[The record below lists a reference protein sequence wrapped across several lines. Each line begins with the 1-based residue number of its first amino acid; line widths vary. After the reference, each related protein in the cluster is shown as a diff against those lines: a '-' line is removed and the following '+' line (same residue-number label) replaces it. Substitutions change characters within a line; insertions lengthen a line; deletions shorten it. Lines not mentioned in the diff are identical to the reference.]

1 MDAALISIYTEWS
14 IDHKPFKTRQQY
26 NINWSE
32 IIVISNNCGMIRTE
46 ERIIDNILL
55 RITKW
60 NNVDSYDKWL
70 SNPIVQDYISMRD
83 SYNREHGIINNLSF
97 IHNAN
102 KNNTL

>member
-1 MDAALISIYTEWS
+1 
-14 IDHKPFKTRQQY
+14 
-26 NINWSE
+26 
-32 IIVISNNCGMIRTE
+32 MIRTE

-97 IHNAN
+97 IYNAN